1 MQYQYDTSPQ
11 YSTLHY
17 LSIHFVTLRCI
28 MQQHVTLHYT
38 SLHYTTLHY
47 TTLHY
52 TTTLAHALLLLVG
65 LAARMQCNA
74 MEKTK
79 TMAHSA
85 TLSHKT
91 QQATITCSGVEM
103 LEVSSNYIEGLC
115 VTTDIANSRKTAHS
129 HAAVEQGVGRAR
141 CGYA

>member
-1 MQYQYDTSPQ
+1 MIPRHNTVQYTTLSINSLRYTA
-11 YSTLHY
+11 LHY
-17 LSIHFVTLRCI
+17 AAICDSSLHLT
-28 MQQHVTLHYT
+28 TLHYT
-38 SLHYTTLHY
+38 SLHYITTLAH
-47 TTLHY
+47 
-52 TTTLAHALLLLVG
+52 AHALLLLVG

-91 QQATITCSGVEM
+91 QQATITCSGIEM

-129 HAAVEQGVGRAR
+129 HAAVE
-141 CGYA
+141 